1 MLDDP
6 AELFNTIPGVD
17 ETLAERIDFKQSVNA
32 ANWRTPGEHYQLMPQ
47 ITRQKVDRVVQSD
60 ERMRAALRKDYF
72 PVLQAAGTIDV
83 RQRDERYVKL
93 LQEKRLLPGHVFAA
107 DGTLVRYETLSMVGA
122 QIAVSRIGYQG
133 STGQFVSNIVHWGQE
148 VGRSV
153 KIEDL
158 LQALRSRGK
167 NMKQNFNTMLLQT
180 IMAYKERE
188 ILLELGPQVFKLI
201 QGPLFPYEML
211 VGGGQANTLKMC
223 LDLLGQLID
232 DGAYT
237 TIVSSSTNRDLLVL
251 GMALEPGEYAV
262 LRDGTDILKTFLS
275 NANFTHISEPDYGD
289 KSEIKLFEEFTDDYG
304 SRVVEGVLRAHHMSR
319 PYVFYCNKDK
329 LDKAAHMLF
338 ADAAH
343 TGPRGFPLLIDLADQ
358 YCSGSFKAS
367 EYTAYMNAE
376 FARAS
381 GGSTSLWC
389 EMEVVSSLHKPMAF
403 CQN

>member
-47 ITRQKVDRVVQSD
+47 ITRQKVDMVVQSD

>member
-1 MLDDP
+1 MPDDDP
-6 AELFNTIPGVD
+6 TEHFNTIPGVD

-60 ERMRAALRKDYF
+60 AHMRAALRKDYF
-72 PVLQAAGTIDV
+72 PRLQARGIINI
-83 RQRDERYVKL
+83 RKRDEYYVKL
-93 LQEKRLLPGHVFAA
+93 LQEKRLLPGYVFAA

-148 VGRSV
+148 VGRSI

-167 NMKQNFNTMLLQT
+167 NLKQKFNNMVLQT
-180 IMAYKERE
+180 IMDYKERE

-201 QGPLFPYEML
+201 QGTLFPYEML

-232 DGAYT
+232 DAAYA
-237 TIVSSSTNRDLLVL
+237 TIVSSSTDRDLLVL
-251 GMALEPGEYAV
+251 GMALEPGEYATI
-262 LRDGTDILKTFLS
+262 RDGTDILNSFAHS
-275 NANFTHISEPDYGD
+275 AHFTSQAVDVYD
-289 KSEIKLFEEFTDDYG
+289 NKSEIELFEDFIDGYG

-329 LDKAAHMLF
+329 LDEAAHMLF

-376 FARAS
+376 FTRAS
-381 GGSTSLWC
+381 GGSTMYQS
-389 EMEVVSSLHKPMAF
+389 ERSTRD
-403 CQN
+403 

>member
-201 QGPLFPYEML
+201 QGPLFPY
-211 VGGGQANTLKMC
+211 
-223 LDLLGQLID
+223 
-232 DGAYT
+232 
-237 TIVSSSTNRDLLVL
+237 
-251 GMALEPGEYAV
+251 
-262 LRDGTDILKTFLS
+262 
-275 NANFTHISEPDYGD
+275 
-289 KSEIKLFEEFTDDYG
+289 
-304 SRVVEGVLRAHHMSR
+304 
-319 PYVFYCNKDK
+319 
-329 LDKAAHMLF
+329 
-338 ADAAH
+338 
-343 TGPRGFPLLIDLADQ
+343 
-358 YCSGSFKAS
+358 
-367 EYTAYMNAE
+367 
-376 FARAS
+376 
-381 GGSTSLWC
+381 
-389 EMEVVSSLHKPMAF
+389 
-403 CQN
+403 